1 MTSGHSNKRSGGRA
15 EQTTPYPPEL
25 SVYLPMWLLREMCVD
40 HPPFLKHLVGSAT
53 GADSLTHV
61 CNNLATMLAD
71 GFDEGTHLAA
81 EFTDD
86 HACAQNR
93 RVPMKSSMNY
103 LKL

>member
-1 MTSGHSNKRSGGRA
+1 
-15 EQTTPYPPEL
+15 
-25 SVYLPMWLLREMCVD
+25 MCVD
-40 HPPFLKHLVGSAT
+40 HPPILKNLIGSAT

-61 CNNLATMLAD
+61 CNNLAAMLAD

-81 EFTDD
+81 EFTDY

-93 RVPMKSSMNY
+93 GAPMKSSMNY